1 MKKAFV
7 LVGLMAVI
15 AGCSSSN
22 SSDPNVDAWTKEVRV
37 MTPDQVADRQYEDI
51 GGIEEQEPIVG
62 YNGEARAIESAKSR
76 MRRQAAEIDADAVI
90 VFECGR
96 YVRPVEDDPS
106 LANQPKVVCHG
117 IAIRWLD

>member
-15 AGCSSSN
+15 VGCSSS
-22 SSDPNVDAWTKEVRV
+22 SSTDSNVDAWTKEVRV
-37 MTPDQVADRQYEDI
+37 ITPEQVGDRQYEDI
-51 GGIEEQEPIVG
+51 GGIEEQEPIGG

-76 MRRQAAEIDADAVI
+76 MRRQAAEVDADAVI
-90 VFECGR
+90 IFECGR

-106 LANQPKVVCHG
+106 LSNQPKVVCHG
-117 IAIRWLD
+117 VAIRWLD